1 MTNEQQWRFEEA
13 MERPEARELAAQVR
27 ELETV
32 KDDLF
37 KRRDYSL
44 EWQLQYDI
52 AMKKWARAYNQ
63 LEEYIRTVL
72 G

>member
-1 MTNEQQWRFEEA
+1 MSNEQQWRLEEA

-27 ELETV
+27 ELETA
-32 KDDLF
+32 KDELF

-52 AMKKWARAYNQ
+52 AMKRWARAYNQ

>member
-1 MTNEQQWRFEEA
+1 MSNEQQWRFEEA
-13 MERPEARELAAQVR
+13 MERPEAREMAARVR

-44 EWQLQYDI
+44 EWQLEYDI
-52 AMKKWARAYNQ
+52 AMKRWARAYNQ

-72 G
+72 A

>member
-1 MTNEQQWRFEEA
+1 MSNEQQWRFEEA
-13 MERPEARELAAQVR
+13 MERPEARELAARVR

-44 EWQLQYDI
+44 EWKLQYDI
-52 AMKKWARAYNQ
+52 AMKRWARAYNQ

-72 G
+72 A